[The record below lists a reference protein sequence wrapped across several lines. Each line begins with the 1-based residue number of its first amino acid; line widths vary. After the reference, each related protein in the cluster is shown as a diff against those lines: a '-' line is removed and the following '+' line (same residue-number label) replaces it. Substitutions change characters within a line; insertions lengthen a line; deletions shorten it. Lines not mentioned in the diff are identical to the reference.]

1 MMMRLG
7 MMMLITRIRRID
19 DRKTVA
25 SRDRRNPLMEATLN
39 LPLAWPAADDGS
51 KPTDIPNED

>member
-1 MMMRLG
+1 
-7 MMMLITRIRRID
+7 MLITRIRRID

-25 SRDRRNPLMEATLN
+25 SRDRRNPLMEAPLN